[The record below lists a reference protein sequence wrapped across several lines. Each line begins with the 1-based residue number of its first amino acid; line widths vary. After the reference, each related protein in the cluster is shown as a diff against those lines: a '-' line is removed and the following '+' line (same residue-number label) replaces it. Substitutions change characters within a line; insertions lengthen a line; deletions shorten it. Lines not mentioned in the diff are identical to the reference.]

1 MKHRHFSFGRYYLDV
16 IPAPMFV
23 NQVGN
28 SQKLSAKQYQMKN
41 KEARLRSDFRIK
53 KLELYYQGQTVQCDS
68 DFD

>member
-1 MKHRHFSFGRYYLDV
+1 
-16 IPAPMFV
+16 MFA

-41 KEARLRSDFRIK
+41 EEARLRSDFRIK